1 VARHYE
7 VKENRAMTA
16 RGHKD
21 VFADDIAWAEG
32 TAPGVQFARFLLDEE
47 NRTTSTMVILSK
59 FAPGA
64 EVEPHTHGCNYLEYI
79 IEGSQRVGKVNFKAG
94 DVRWAAGG
102 TGYGPIKVGP
112 DGCTVIIVFAEAAKG
127 IAIPLGKAAHPA

>member
-1 VARHYE
+1 MA
-7 VKENRAMTA
+7 A

-21 VFADDIAWAEG
+21 IFARDIAWADG
-32 TAPGVQFARFLLDEE
+32 TEPGIRYARFLLDDE
-47 NRTTSTMVILSK
+47 NPATSPMVILSK

-64 EVEPHTHGCNYLEYI
+64 VVEPHTHACNYLEYI
-79 IEGSQRVGKVNFKAG
+79 VEGSQMVGKVNFEAG

-112 DGCTVIIVFAEAAKG
+112 EGCTVIIVFQEAAKG
-127 IAIPLGKAAHPA
+127 IAIPLGKGTVGA